1 MADDQ
6 AVSAPRLAIGIG
18 CRAGA
23 TAANIISLVQ
33 RTLDEARLDSA
44 GAKLFTIDT
53 KGDEIGLIK
62 ASRLLAV
69 PIVFLSRD
77 ALAARAADAITRS
90 DRVQVLYDVP
100 SIAETAALAGAG
112 LGSHLIVPRVTA
124 GAVSCAIAIGRS

>member
-44 GAKLFTIDT
+44 GAKLFTIDP
-53 KGDEIGLIK
+53 KGVDTALIK
-62 ASRLLAV
+62 ASRLFWI
-69 PIVFLSRD
+69 PIVFFSRA
-77 ALAARAADAITRS
+77 ALVARAADAITRS
-90 DRVQVLYDVP
+90 DLVEVPYDVP
-100 SIAETAALAGAG
+100 SI
-112 LGSHLIVPRVTA
+112 
-124 GAVSCAIAIGRS
+124 